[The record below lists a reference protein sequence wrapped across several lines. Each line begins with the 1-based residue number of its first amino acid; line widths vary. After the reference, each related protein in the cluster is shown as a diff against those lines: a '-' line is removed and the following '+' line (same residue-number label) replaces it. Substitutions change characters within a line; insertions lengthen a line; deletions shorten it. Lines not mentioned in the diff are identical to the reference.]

1 MLYGVRGGCRDE
13 IFFFFFAVS
22 EDTLKCISFRTIPKF
37 LDRKT
42 TGDEISNFFTLSF
55 SLHTL
60 SAALGKEKLRTHCSY
75 QAQWHGLGGLM
86 QVPTR
91 HPDSPF
97 SLSEGFSC
105 LLFGLLTVTWREH
118 SRTRVQTGLMRAEEM
133 PPQLCYWSFQDRD
146 PNSRAGFNAGVSSP
160 SWEKVGS
167 GLLPLSLLQAGW

>member
-1 MLYGVRGGCRDE
+1 MSSYSNDTDVVWCAGGCRDE

-86 QVPTR
+86 QVPTG

-105 LLFGLLTVTWREH
+105 LLFGLL
-118 SRTRVQTGLMRAEEM
+118 
-133 PPQLCYWSFQDRD
+133 P
-146 PNSRAGFNAGVSSP
+146 SSC
-160 SWEKVGS
+160 SVCQYKTS
-167 GLLPLSLLQAGW
+167 